1 MKTTSQKYDAHKNA
15 MNEGGEGFNPYAEQ
29 IVIEAKDKAEARI
42 QSIIE
47 NIESIRA
54 AWNAAVAKYSKNG
67 KVDINAI
74 AKIEKEAGVTMNE
87 MKIVKARMA

>member
-1 MKTTSQKYDAHKNA
+1 MKTTGQKYDAHKNSI
-15 MNEGGEGFNPYAEQ
+15 NEGGEGFNPYAEQ
-29 IVIEAKDKAEARI
+29 IVSEAKDKAEARI
-42 QSIIE
+42 QRIIE

-67 KVDINAI
+67 KVESNDIAN
-74 AKIEKEAGVTMNE
+74 IEKEAGVTMNE